1 VFDLMADLE
10 DDISN
15 AVVIL
20 PLLLTC
26 LNHNLVKALTIMK
39 HTG

>member
-26 LNHNLVKALTIMK
+26 LNHILQTELIIMK
-39 HTG
+39 HTV